1 MSISVG
7 EKLVDMANN
16 NEDIVAI
23 TAAMP
28 SGTGLNLF
36 ESAYPKRYYDVGIA
50 EQHATGFAAGLAK
63 WYETLL
69 CCVLIIFA
77 KGI

>member
-1 MSISVG
+1 MSTSVG

-16 NEDIVAI
+16 NENIVAI

-36 ESAYPKRYYDVGIA
+36 ESAYPKDIMMLV
-50 EQHATGFAAGLAK
+50 
-63 WYETLL
+63 
-69 CCVLIIFA
+69 
-77 KGI
+77 